1 MKGSLSDWAV
11 LSKARLQLMSSGAA
25 IACAWMAADG
35 HLSWPTALH
44 LFFGLTL
51 ASNASA
57 ALNQVYEADADAQ
70 MNRTKNRP
78 IPAGRID
85 ARDASRFAWVSGVVG
100 IAWLGW
106 FLNPLTAWL
115 AFVMFALYVWV
126 YTPLK
131 RVTTLNTLVGTF
143 PGALPLLVGW
153 AAPGNGLSMTAGILF
168 AILYLWQLP
177 HFMAIAWMYR
187 KDYADGGMRMLP
199 VDDPSGGSTARQAI
213 QYAIA
218 LVPVSLVPTVVGLA
232 GLVYFYTALTL
243 SILFLAFVLRFALQ
257 RTDKRARIVLWASL
271 VYLPLVL
278 IMLGL
283 DWQGLPQS

>member
-57 ALNQVYEADADAQ
+57 ALNQVYEADAYAQ

-115 AFVMFALYVWV
+115 AFVMFA
-126 YTPLK
+126 
-131 RVTTLNTLVGTF
+131 
-143 PGALPLLVGW
+143 
-153 AAPGNGLSMTAGILF
+153 
-168 AILYLWQLP
+168 
-177 HFMAIAWMYR
+177 
-187 KDYADGGMRMLP
+187 
-199 VDDPSGGSTARQAI
+199 
-213 QYAIA
+213 
-218 LVPVSLVPTVVGLA
+218 
-232 GLVYFYTALTL
+232 
-243 SILFLAFVLRFALQ
+243 
-257 RTDKRARIVLWASL
+257 
-271 VYLPLVL
+271 
-278 IMLGL
+278 
-283 DWQGLPQS
+283 